1 MSKILLGLLLVS
13 SLMGISAHGQMMNNP
28 VQDYINKTNLL
39 NNILSNR
46 RATDMSQKSQ
56 TKGKSTNPDT
66 GKAAS
71 RTPSVAVPEATRFT
85 QAGGALLPKLLAGK
99 SAAATA
105 ERLEAERFFVSLLNL
120 YEQTARKDGFPAN
133 DLAYAFEYFV
143 VNSYMTYHDLHDVD
157 YNKDP
162 RVKRGKDMFDRLTII
177 NEKKLLKVT
186 LSQERAIYNQFK
198 TLLAENPEVR
208 AMSDRQKQEL
218 SELLAI
224 MFGVQYTAYMKG
236 INSEDDRGIEEARRL
251 AKQYLEKLLGL
262 PVERIKIDNNGLRM

>member
-1 MSKILLGLLLVS
+1 MSKILPGLLLVS
-13 SLMGISAHGQMMNNP
+13 TLMGIPARAQMLNNP

-46 RATDMSQKSQ
+46 RATDMSQKAQ
-56 TKGKSTNPDT
+56 TKGKSANPDT
-66 GKAAS
+66 GRAAS
-71 RTPSVAVPEATRFT
+71 RAASAAVPEPTRFT
-85 QAGGALLPKLLAGK
+85 HAGGALLPPLLAGK
-99 SAAATA
+99 SGVAAA
-105 ERLEAERFFVSLLNL
+105 ERLEAERFFVSLLKL
-120 YEQTARKDGFPAN
+120 YEQTARKDGFAAN

-143 VNSYMTYHDLHDVD
+143 VNSYLTYHDLHDVD

-186 LSQERAIYNQFK
+186 LSQERAVYQQFK

-208 AMSDRQKQEL
+208 AMTDRQKQEL

-236 INSEDDRGIEEARRL
+236 INSEDEKGIEQARRM
-251 AKQYLEKLLGL
+251 AKEYLEKLIGV
-262 PVERIKIDNNGLRM
+262 PVERIKIDNNGLRR